1 MKEAIRLTNRTA
13 IALRRSAQRVRAV
26 HLATVGLIT
35 AALAALAVYWGLR
48 WLPAVPLTLGAAAL
62 LDALLLVHSRRC
74 YLMAVSQA
82 ICTEAAA
89 QEIRAGGAQAQR
101 REQAI
106 ADLMRAKAD
115 LCRGAAEG
123 EGGSQPFFE
132 ADSGAEREDPP
143 EAEPDAP
150 QNAAA
155 QPAGVNAQVPRGDA
169 PVHRRR
175 RRQPA
180 AGLQIIR
187 NQQAK

>member
-26 HLATVGLIT
+26 HIALVAVIT
-35 AALAALAVYWGLR
+35 AALAVLAVYWGLR

-62 LDALLLVHSRRC
+62 LDALLLLYERSC
-74 YLMAVSQA
+74 YLTAISRA

-89 QEIRAGGAQAQR
+89 REIRAGGAQAQR

-123 EGGSQPFFE
+123 EGGSEPFFE
-132 ADSGAEREDPP
+132 ADTGAGCE
-143 EAEPDAP
+143 DAP
-150 QNAAA
+150 QSAAA
-155 QPAGVNAQVPRGDA
+155 QPAGANAQATRGDA

-175 RRQPA
+175 RRQPVS
-180 AGLQIIR
+180 GLQIIR
-187 NQQAK
+187 NEQAK

>member
-26 HLATVGLIT
+26 HIALVAVIT
-35 AALAALAVYWGLR
+35 AALAVLAVYWGLR

-62 LDALLLVHSRRC
+62 LDALLLLYERSC
-74 YLMAVSQA
+74 YLTAISRA

-89 QEIRAGGAQAQR
+89 REIRAGGAQAQR

-123 EGGSQPFFE
+123 EGGSEPFFE
-132 ADSGAEREDPP
+132 ADAGAECEDAP
-143 EAEPDAP
+143 EDEPDAP
-150 QNAAA
+150 QSAAA
-155 QPAGVNAQVPRGDA
+155 QSAGVNAQATRGDA

-175 RRQPA
+175 RRQPVS
-180 AGLQIIR
+180 GLQIIR
-187 NQQAK
+187 NEQAK